1 MAGGDAF
8 DVVKW
13 NTSEYGPKPAS
24 LLAQIR
30 NAYWVSSVS
39 LTTLYEW
46 PVPRYMHW
54 KLQRQKT
61 NTPKN
66 HTCLSVATMHQAY
79 DKNIQY
85 DVTQSAKKCQ
95 EASTVICVKQK

>member
-1 MAGGDAF
+1 LAAGGDAF

-30 NAYWVSSVS
+30 NAYWLSSVS

-46 PVPRYMHW
+46 PLPR
-54 KLQRQKT
+54 
-61 NTPKN
+61 
-66 HTCLSVATMHQAY
+66 
-79 DKNIQY
+79 
-85 DVTQSAKKCQ
+85 
-95 EASTVICVKQK
+95 